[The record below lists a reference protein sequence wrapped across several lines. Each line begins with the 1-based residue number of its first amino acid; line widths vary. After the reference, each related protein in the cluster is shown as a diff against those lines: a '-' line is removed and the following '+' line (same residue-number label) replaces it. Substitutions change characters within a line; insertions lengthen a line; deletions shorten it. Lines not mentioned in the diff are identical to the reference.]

1 MAGRRR
7 LIDREGGD
15 MDFWTIVIIFVIAIV
30 AIGVGSAIHTSNKQ
44 KEIGVAIANIPGFS
58 PSFQHLGADGD
69 NGIAIDERQSKVC
82 LFKRG
87 NGALSHRVIDYRDV
101 LSSEIF
107 EDGHTVV
114 KTVRSSQVGG
124 ALVGGVLL
132 GGVGAVI
139 GGLSGKKVESGKV
152 NRIDLRLV
160 VNDST
165 HPTHEVCFLSVES
178 KRDGFL
184 YKTSSEQARQWQA
197 RLDVLIKRADRED
210 ATNRVAA
217 PKEVQSLSDELR
229 KLAELRESGILT
241 DAEFA
246 AQKARLLG

>member
-1 MAGRRR
+1 
-7 LIDREGGD
+7 
-15 MDFWTIVIIFVIAIV
+15 MDFWTIVIIFVVAVV

-44 KEIGVAIANIPGFS
+44 KEIGSAISQISGFTAS
-58 PSFQHLGADGD
+58 YQHLGADGD
-69 NGIAIDERQSKVC
+69 NGIAIDEERSMIC

-87 NGALSHRVIDYRDV
+87 NGGLTRRVIDYRDI
-101 LSSEIF
+101 LSSELF

-139 GGLSGKKVESGKV
+139 GGLSGKKVESGKI
-152 NRIDLRLV
+152 NQIDLRLV
-160 VNDST
+160 VNDSAN
-165 HPTHEVCFLSVES
+165 PTHEISFLAVES

-184 YKTSSEQARQWQA
+184 YKTSSELARQWQA
-197 RLDVLIKRADRED
+197 RLDVLIKLADRED
-210 ATNRVAA
+210 SSSRSAL
-217 PKEVQSLSDELR
+217 PKEATSLSHELR
-229 KLAELRESGILT
+229 KLADLRDGGILT
-241 DAEFA
+241 DAEFF